1 MGLHDGHRQR
11 KREQF
16 LQHGLEGFT
25 DHEVLELLLFYAIP
39 RRDTNE
45 IAHRLIDTFGSLRGV
60 LSTSVEKLKCV
71 EGVGEQTALFLTLLP
86 AVGQYAALEGGKE
99 IVLDSVESVG
109 RFFLHL
115 LRGERREVL
124 YQVCLDTKGKLVGYS
139 RLASGTV
146 SMAPVS
152 VREAVETALRCDASR
167 VILGHN
173 HPSGVALPSEED
185 RQVTAQIR
193 QALATVSIELV
204 DHIVVAD
211 GDFVSMAASGMII

>member
-11 KREQF
+11 KKEQF
-16 LQHGLEGFT
+16 LQHGLDGFA
-25 DHEVLELLLFYAIP
+25 DHEVLELLLYYAIP

-45 IAHRLIDTFGSLRGV
+45 IAHRLVNAFGSLGGV
-60 LSTSVEKLKCV
+60 FGASVEELSRV

-86 AVGQYAALEGGKE
+86 AAGQYAALEGRKE
-99 IVLDSVESVG
+99 IILNSVESVG
-109 RFFLHL
+109 RFFLQL

-124 YQVCLDTKGKLVGYS
+124 YQVCLDAKGKLLSYG
-139 RLASGTV
+139 RLSSGTT

-152 VREAVETALRCDASR
+152 VREVVETALRCDASR
-167 VILGHN
+167 VVLGHN

-193 QALATVSIELV
+193 QALQTVSIDLV

-211 GDFVSMAASGMII
+211 EDFVSMAASGMLL